1 MNDPTIYHGRIVGR
15 PAAPGDRWDLEVGAL
30 FLLVTLTG
38 VLALVVAVV
47 DIATGGIPVPLAG
60 ALLLALAATVTLA
73 LMEALR

>member
-1 MNDPTIYHGRIVGR
+1 MKKHKVETYRDDSVHP
-15 PAAPGDRWDLEVGAL
+15 
-30 FLLVTLTG
+30 
-38 VLALVVAVV
+38 ALVVAVV